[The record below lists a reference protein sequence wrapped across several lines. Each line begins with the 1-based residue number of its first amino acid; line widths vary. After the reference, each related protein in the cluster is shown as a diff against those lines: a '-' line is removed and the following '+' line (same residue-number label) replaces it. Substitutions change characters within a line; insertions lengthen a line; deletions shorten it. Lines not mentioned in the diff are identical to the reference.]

1 MDRVKALVT
10 KAVDPQTVSSDIV
23 RTQTLW
29 EGTEDRSQELKEIVR
44 LAALNQPSGEQVE
57 MMRDFGKVLEHMR
70 AEKRLD
76 RQAID
81 RLMKMYQRY

>member
-1 MDRVKALVT
+1 
-10 KAVDPQTVSSDIV
+10 
-23 RTQTLW
+23 
-29 EGTEDRSQELKEIVR
+29 
-44 LAALNQPSGEQVE
+44 
-57 MMRDFGKVLEHMR
+57 MRDFGKVLEHMR